1 MYLGICRINY
11 YKFIF
16 THNRISM
23 SEEKKVLK
31 VNPLDFT
38 FNKNPGKNSNTQKN
52 RPKQKTS
59 EIKVKTTP
67 KPKKSD
73 TLKKRSILRMIRNQQ
88 QNRYDNLFD
97 KNKEVPHETTHT
109 PPKKEFEEAQNY
121 LNSLKEKHEIQNKL
135 KHNNTLRRN
144 THDNVDSIIQHKFQT
159 QPVAVAPEIIDLNH
173 DTPPQYG
180 CLKNGN
186 LPTYR
191 NYINKTSSNRPTISI
206 EESTGK
212 NGTTHIPEN
221 KHPPVVNSHPHKDI
235 QDRVNEYQMKQFIQ
249 KMNDD
254 KPIKIKKRKQ
264 KKTVKRHHK
273 VGRSKYY
280 SKIGVLVSNRTIRN
294 NINNQTQQL
303 KTVPIQDIRKYL
315 INNGFIKVGST
326 APNDVLRKMYESAL
340 LMCGEIKNHSTENLL
355 YNFFNEK
362 KDEV

>member
-1 MYLGICRINY
+1 
-11 YKFIF
+11 
-16 THNRISM
+16 M

-38 FNKNPGKNSNTQKN
+38 FNKNPGKNNNTQKN

-97 KNKEVPHETTHT
+97 KKKDVSPETVDT
-109 PPKKEFEEAQNY
+109 PRKKEFEEAQNY
-121 LNSLKEKHEIQNKL
+121 LNSLKEKREIQNKL
-135 KHNNTLRRN
+135 KHNNTIRRN
-144 THDNVDSIIQHKFQT
+144 THDNIDSMLQDNFQK
-159 QPVAVAPEIIDLNH
+159 QPSPVAPETIDLNH
-173 DTPPQYG
+173 ATIPQYG

-191 NYINKTSSNRPTISI
+191 NYMNKTSSNRPAISI
-206 EESTGK
+206 EE
-212 NGTTHIPEN
+212 TTDNNATINNPEIN
-221 KHPPVVNSHPHKDI
+221 HHPGVNQHPHKDI
-235 QDRVNEYQMKQFIQ
+235 QDRVNQHQMKQFIQ

-254 KPIKIKKRKQ
+254 KPMKIKKRKQ
-264 KKTVKRHHK
+264 KKTIKRHHK

-303 KTVPIQDIRKYL
+303 KTVSIQDIRKYL

-326 APNDVLRKMYESAL
+326 APNDVLRKMYESAI

-362 KDEV
+362 KDEL

>member
-1 MYLGICRINY
+1 
-11 YKFIF
+11 
-16 THNRISM
+16 M

-38 FNKNPGKNSNTQKN
+38 FNKGPSKNNHTQK
-52 RPKQKTS
+52 RQPKQKTS
-59 EIKVKTTP
+59 EIKIKAAS

-97 KNKEVPHETTHT
+97 KKKSPPHVENSEA
-109 PPKKEFEEAQNY
+109 PRKNNFEEAQNY
-121 LNSLKEKHEIQNKL
+121 LNSLKERREIQNKL
-135 KHNNTLRRN
+135 KHNSTLRRN
-144 THDNVDSIIQHKFQT
+144 IHDDMETMVHANIQKPPDT
-159 QPVAVAPEIIDLNH
+159 VAPQIVNLNDN
-173 DTPPQYG
+173 DTIPKYG

-191 NYINKTSSNRPTISI
+191 NYVNKTSSNRPSLSI
-206 EESTGK
+206 EESISD
-212 NGTTHIPEN
+212 NQVTTPLEN
-221 KHPPVVNSHPHKDI
+221 NITNYQHSPHKDI
-235 QDRVNEYQMKQFIQ
+235 QERANQYQMKQFIQ
-249 KMNDD
+249 KMNND

-264 KKTVKRHHK
+264 KKTIKRHHK

-303 KTVPIQDIRKYL
+303 KTVSIQDIRKYL
-315 INNGFIKVGST
+315 ITNGFIKIGST
-326 APNDVLRKMYESAL
+326 APNDVLRKMYESAI

-362 KDEV
+362 KDEL

>member
-1 MYLGICRINY
+1 
-11 YKFIF
+11 
-16 THNRISM
+16 M
-23 SEEKKVLK
+23 SEDKKVLK

-38 FNKNPGKNSNTQKN
+38 FNKSPSKNNHTQK
-52 RPKQKTS
+52 RQPKQKTS
-59 EIKVKTTP
+59 EIKIKAAS

-97 KNKEVPHETTHT
+97 KKKTN
-109 PPKKEFEEAQNY
+109 PPVENSEAPRKNNFEEAQNY
-121 LNSLKEKHEIQNKL
+121 LNSLKEKRETQHKL
-135 KHNNTLRRN
+135 KHNSTLRRN
-144 THDNVDSIIQHKFQT
+144 IHDDMETMVHANIQK
-159 QPVAVAPEIIDLNH
+159 QPDTVAPQIVNLNSN
-173 DTPPQYG
+173 DENNTIPKYG

-191 NYINKTSSNRPTISI
+191 NYVNKTSSNRPSLSI
-206 EESTGK
+206 EESISDNKGASP
-212 NGTTHIPEN
+212 IEN
-221 KHPPVVNSHPHKDI
+221 NVTDYQHSPHKDI
-235 QDRVNEYQMKQFIQ
+235 QERANQYQMKQFIQ
-249 KMNDD
+249 KMNND

-264 KKTVKRHHK
+264 KKTIKRHHK

-303 KTVPIQDIRKYL
+303 KTVSIQDIRKYL
-315 INNGFIKVGST
+315 ITNGFIKIGST
-326 APNDVLRKMYESAL
+326 APNDVLRKMYESAI

-362 KDEV
+362 KDEL